1 MNTPVYDFLIQ
12 YAERDPVRLHMPG
25 HKGRFGAPA
34 LQRAMTLDLTE
45 ITGADS
51 LFEAEGIL
59 AESERNAASLYGTAY
74 TFYSC
79 GGSTLC
85 IQTMLLLMKQQGRAV
100 LAARNVHRAFL
111 NTCVLLDLPVQW
123 IYPRESDG
131 ILSGTYDLAD
141 FEAALQQ
148 QTRPACVYVTSPDYL
163 GRMADIAGLAE
174 LCHRYHAKLL
184 VDNAHGAHLAFLPWR
199 CHPIQLGADYCC
211 DSAHKMLSGLTGT
224 AYLHVRSDIDVE
236 PERVRDAMAM
246 FGSTS
251 PSYLMLAS
259 LDWCNR
265 ELASPLFRK
274 QLEEVLD
281 RIQQLKCRF
290 SPRYCFVDGDPMHL
304 TIDAA
309 AGGFHGLELAAY
321 LEQHEVFV
329 EYADAFHVVL
339 LCSAAN
345 TDRDFDILEQLLER
359 FSPTPAESGEK
370 YALPR
375 PEKVCGIREAALVP
389 QEIVPIGESSGRICA
404 AVKVPCPPA
413 VPIVLSGER
422 IDARCIAV
430 CEAYG
435 ITEISVVQ

>member
-1 MNTPVYDFLIQ
+1 MNTPVYDFLTE
-12 YAERDPVRLHMPG
+12 YAQCDPVRLHMPG
-25 HKGRFGAPA
+25 HKGRFGAPMLQKAAA
-34 LQRAMTLDLTE
+34 LDITE

-51 LFEAEGIL
+51 LFEASGIL
-59 AESERNAASLYGTAY
+59 AESEKNAASLYGTAY

-85 IQTMLLLMKQQGRAV
+85 IQTMLLLMKRQGRTV

-111 NTCVLLDLPVQW
+111 NACVLLDLPVQW
-123 IYPRESDG
+123 IYPQKSDG

-141 FEAALQQ
+141 FEAALQAQ
-148 QTRPACVYVTSPDYL
+148 NRPACVYVTSPDYL

-184 VDNAHGAHLAFLPWR
+184 VDNAHGAHLAFLPWP

-224 AYLHVRSDIDVE
+224 AYLHVRSDIDVA
-236 PERVRDAMAM
+236 PEQVRDAMAM

-274 QLEEVLD
+274 QLEEVLS
-281 RIQQLKCRF
+281 RMQQLKCRF
-290 SPRYCFVDGDPMHL
+290 SPRYCFIDGDPMHL
-304 TIDAA
+304 SVDALTGGID
-309 AGGFHGLELAAY
+309 GRELAAY
-321 LEQHEVFV
+321 LEQNGVFA
-329 EYADAFHVVL
+329 EYADAYHVVL

-345 TDRDFDILEQLLER
+345 TDGDFDILEELLER
-359 FSPTPAESGEK
+359 FVPAGSGAAEK
-370 YALPR
+370 CALPR
-375 PEKVCGIREAALVP
+375 PETVCGIREAALAP
-389 QEIVPIGESSGRICA
+389 QEIVPVEESIGRICA

-422 IDARCIAV
+422 IDEACIRV
-430 CEAYG
+430 CQAYG

>member
-34 LQRAMTLDLTE
+34 LQCATTLDLTE

-148 QTRPACVYVTSPDYL
+148 QTRPAC
-163 GRMADIAGLAE
+163 
-174 LCHRYHAKLL
+174 HR
-184 VDNAHGAHLAFLPWR
+184 
-199 CHPIQLGADYCC
+199 
-211 DSAHKMLSGLTGT
+211 
-224 AYLHVRSDIDVE
+224 
-236 PERVRDAMAM
+236 
-246 FGSTS
+246 
-251 PSYLMLAS
+251 
-259 LDWCNR
+259 
-265 ELASPLFRK
+265 
-274 QLEEVLD
+274 
-281 RIQQLKCRF
+281 
-290 SPRYCFVDGDPMHL
+290 
-304 TIDAA
+304 
-309 AGGFHGLELAAY
+309 
-321 LEQHEVFV
+321 
-329 EYADAFHVVL
+329 
-339 LCSAAN
+339 
-345 TDRDFDILEQLLER
+345 
-359 FSPTPAESGEK
+359 
-370 YALPR
+370 
-375 PEKVCGIREAALVP
+375 
-389 QEIVPIGESSGRICA
+389 
-404 AVKVPCPPA
+404 
-413 VPIVLSGER
+413 
-422 IDARCIAV
+422 
-430 CEAYG
+430 
-435 ITEISVVQ
+435 

>member
-1 MNTPVYDFLIQ
+1 MNTPVYDFLIN
-12 YAERDPVRLHMPG
+12 YAQQDPVRLHMPG

-34 LQRAMTLDLTE
+34 LQKATALDITE

-51 LFEAEGIL
+51 LFEASGIL
-59 AESERNAASLYGTAY
+59 AESEKNASSLYGTAY

-85 IQTMLLLMKQQGRAV
+85 IQTMLLLMKQQGRRV

-111 NTCVLLDLPVQW
+111 NACVLLDIPVQW
-123 IYPRESDG
+123 IYPRKSDG

-141 FEAALQQ
+141 FEAALQA
-148 QTRPACVYVTSPDYL
+148 QTRSACVYVTSPDYL

-184 VDNAHGAHLAFLPWR
+184 VDNAHGAHLAFLPWQ

-224 AYLHVRSDIDVE
+224 AYLHVRSDIDTE

-274 QLEEVLD
+274 QLEEVLN

-290 SPRYCFVDGDPMHL
+290 SPRYCFTDGDPMHL
-304 TIDAA
+304 TIDACA
-309 AGGFHGLELAAY
+309 SNLDGQELAAH
-321 LEQHEVFV
+321 LEQHQVFV
-329 EYADAFHVVL
+329 EYADRYHVVL
-339 LCSAAN
+339 LFSAAS
-345 TDRDFDILEQLLER
+345 TDFDFETLEKLLENFVPTR
-359 FSPTPAESGEK
+359 VAAEEKFS
-370 YALPR
+370 LPR
-375 PEKVCGIREAALVP
+375 PETVCGIREAALAP
-389 QEIVPIGESSGRICA
+389 QEIVPVEESVGRICA

-422 IDARCIAV
+422 IDRDCIAV
-430 CEAYG
+430 CRGYG
-435 ITEISVVQ
+435 IAEISVVQ

>member
-1 MNTPVYDFLIQ
+1 MNTPVYDFLTE
-12 YAERDPVRLHMPG
+12 YAQCDPVRLHMPG
-25 HKGRFGAPA
+25 HKGRFGAPMLQKAAA
-34 LQRAMTLDLTE
+34 LDITE

-51 LFEAEGIL
+51 LFEASGIL
-59 AESERNAASLYGTAY
+59 AESEKNAASLYGTAY

-85 IQTMLLLMKQQGRAV
+85 IQTMLLLMKQQGRTV

-111 NTCVLLDLPVQW
+111 NACVLLDLPVQW
-123 IYPRESDG
+123 LYPRKSDG

-141 FEAALQQ
+141 FEAALQAQ
-148 QTRPACVYVTSPDYL
+148 NRPACVYVTSPDYL

-174 LCHRYHAKLL
+174 LCRRYHAKLL
-184 VDNAHGAHLAFLPWR
+184 VDNAHGAHLAFLPWQ
-199 CHPIQLGADYCC
+199 CHPVQLGADYCC

-224 AYLHVRSDIDVE
+224 AYLHVRSDIDAA
-236 PERVRDAMAM
+236 PERIRDAMAM

-274 QLEEVLD
+274 QLEEVLS

-290 SPRYCFVDGDPMHL
+290 SPRYCFIDGDPMHL
-304 TIDAA
+304 SVDALTGGID
-309 AGGFHGLELAAY
+309 GRELAAY
-321 LEQHEVFV
+321 LEQNGVFV
-329 EYADAFHVVL
+329 EYADAYHVVL

-345 TDRDFDILEQLLER
+345 TDGDFDILEELLER
-359 FSPTPAESGEK
+359 FAPTRSGAAEK
-370 YALPR
+370 YELPR
-375 PEKVCGIREAALVP
+375 PETVCGIREAALAP
-389 QEIVPIGESSGRICA
+389 QEIVPVEESIGRICA

-422 IDARCIAV
+422 IDEACIRV
-430 CEAYG
+430 CRAYG

>member
-34 LQRAMTLDLTE
+34 LQCATTLDLTE

-246 FGSTS
+246 FGSG
-251 PSYLMLAS
+251 
-259 LDWCNR
+259 
-265 ELASPLFRK
+265 F
-274 QLEEVLD
+274 
-281 RIQQLKCRF
+281 
-290 SPRYCFVDGDPMHL
+290 
-304 TIDAA
+304 
-309 AGGFHGLELAAY
+309 AGLVQSGTGF
-321 LEQHEVFV
+321 
-329 EYADAFHVVL
+329 
-339 LCSAAN
+339 
-345 TDRDFDILEQLLER
+345 
-359 FSPTPAESGEK
+359 
-370 YALPR
+370 
-375 PEKVCGIREAALVP
+375 ALVP
-389 QEIVPIGESSGRICA
+389 KTAGGSARPHSAAEVPVFATLLFRRRRPHAPDYRCGGRRISRAGTGGVSGTA
-404 AVKVPCPPA
+404 
-413 VPIVLSGER
+413 
-422 IDARCIAV
+422 
-430 CEAYG
+430 
-435 ITEISVVQ
+435 

>member
-34 LQRAMTLDLTE
+34 LQRATTLDLTE

-111 NTCVLLDLPVQW
+111 N
-123 IYPRESDG
+123 
-131 ILSGTYDLAD
+131 
-141 FEAALQQ
+141 
-148 QTRPACVYVTSPDYL
+148 

-375 PEKVCGIREAALVP
+375 PEKVCGIREAALAP

>member
-34 LQRAMTLDLTE
+34 LQRATTLDLTE

-111 NTCVLLDLPVQW
+111 NACVLLDLPVQW

-131 ILSGTYDLAD
+131 ILS
-141 FEAALQQ
+141 
-148 QTRPACVYVTSPDYL
+148 
-163 GRMADIAGLAE
+163 
-174 LCHRYHAKLL
+174 
-184 VDNAHGAHLAFLPWR
+184 FLPWR

-375 PEKVCGIREAALVP
+375 PEKVCGIREAALAP